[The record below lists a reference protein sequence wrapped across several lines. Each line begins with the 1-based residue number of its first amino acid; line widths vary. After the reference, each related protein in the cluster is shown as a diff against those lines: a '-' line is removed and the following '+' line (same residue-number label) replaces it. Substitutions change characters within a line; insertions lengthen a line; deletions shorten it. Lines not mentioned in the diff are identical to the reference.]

1 MSQAFAVTLA
11 AIALSEARRRAK
23 PVPHVEQ
30 QY

>member
-23 PVPHVEQ
+23 PIPHV
-30 QY
+30 